1 MANQNGTEQVNEQW
15 VMAVQ
20 VDEDA
25 AKAFDALRDERAALD
40 PDELVQIN
48 ADIPT
53 AATIALASFER
64 LRPLRALVAKKL
76 PEHEMKHWD
85 ALPSY
90 ALAALHAHVVTTVP
104 ADRDDRV
111 ERLLEEARPL
121 REKLLVAAEAI
132 AHAGVFDPDRVAQ
145 VRSGAGNVDRAAD
158 LVALCALYTERW
170 AEVENRTMVTKEEVR
185 RAGVLGPALLK
196 AIGARDLAS
205 KRSRAELRLERA
217 RAFTLLIR
225 AYESCQQA
233 VAYVR
238 FRARDADEYT
248 PSLRPR
254 PRARRPTS
262 QEPRAA
268 SPAAAADHRFRSRGR
283 AERRRRC
290 GLQRASARGA
300 RAGLVAGSGERA
312 ALSLPLEAGR
322 DPASEQQAPSEAG
335 GCGPRIVA
343 EHHRRPDA
351 DDEQGRGK
359 DQDRAHDVRRHAHEG
374 ILHQSQP
381 REGSHGDQNAGQS
394 ACHHEHLSKR
404 TIADL
409 EGTSATKSP
418 ALSERRDDAA
428 EAGGASCCPQQ
439 HELQIPG
446 TQQQQEH
453 EEQPARQHQREAGGQ
468 ALIGTG
474 RPREQQAGPDH
485 QRAVGGTQPR
495 NDWRPRP
502 PFQPVQEAIGHHPA
516 ADRDQAETHRVPKAL
531 QQTQDLVARPH
542 RRWS

>member
-90 ALAALHAHVVTTVP
+90 ALAALHAHLVSAVP

-335 GCGPRIVA
+335 GVGRESSRNITADQAPTTSREEGRIRIGLTTSGATPTKGFFISRSHERAATVIRTLARAPATTSTFRSGPLQTWRGRQRRSRLRFLNDETMLPRPAEPVA
-343 EHHRRPDA
+343 
-351 DDEQGRGK
+351 
-359 DQDRAHDVRRHAHEG
+359 AHSSMNCR
-374 ILHQSQP
+374 SQEP
-381 REGSHGDQNAGQS
+381 SSSRSMRN
-394 ACHHEHLSKR
+394 
-404 TIADL
+404 
-409 EGTSATKSP
+409 SP
-418 ALSERRDDAA
+418 LDSTSER
-428 EAGGASCCPQQ
+428 
-439 HELQIPG
+439 
-446 TQQQQEH
+446 
-453 EEQPARQHQREAGGQ
+453 
-468 ALIGTG
+468 
-474 RPREQQAGPDH
+474 
-485 QRAVGGTQPR
+485 
-495 NDWRPRP
+495 
-502 PFQPVQEAIGHHPA
+502 PA
-516 ADRDQAETHRVPKAL
+516 AKR
-531 QQTQDLVARPH
+531 
-542 RRWS
+542 